1 MSGAFGWPSLE
12 PNTRSPQLLFYLVT
26 RYVCLPVEPVNSHLF
41 LLVGAALFAIGLA
54 VVLLKRHAIVVLMGI
69 ELMLNA
75 VNINLVAFSQYD
87 PDRLQGQMLSLF
99 VMVVAAAE
107 SAVALAIVLQVYRHF
122 RTAQLDELNE
132 LKQ

>member
-1 MSGAFGWPSLE
+1 MK
-12 PNTRSPQLLFYLVT
+12 
-26 RYVCLPVEPVNSHLF
+26 PVNPAFF
-41 LLVGAALFAIGLA
+41 LLIGAALFSIGLA

-87 PDRLQGQMLSLF
+87 PDRLQGQMMTLF

-107 SAVALAIVLQVYRHF
+107 AAVALALVLQVYRHF
-122 RTAQLDELNE
+122 KTVQLDELNE
-132 LKQ
+132 LQQ

>member
-1 MSGAFGWPSLE
+1 M
-12 PNTRSPQLLFYLVT
+12 Q
-26 RYVCLPVEPVNSHLF
+26 PVESHYF
-41 LLVGAALFAIGLA
+41 LIVGAALFSIGLA

-87 PDRLQGQMLSLF
+87 PDRIQGQMLALF

-122 RTAQLDELNE
+122 RSVQVDDLNE
-132 LKQ
+132 LQQ

>member
-1 MSGAFGWPSLE
+1 MI
-12 PNTRSPQLLFYLVT
+12 
-26 RYVCLPVEPVNSHLF
+26 PVESHLF
-41 LLVGAALFAIGLA
+41 LFVGAALFSIGLA
-54 VVLLKRHAIVVLMGI
+54 VVIVKRHAIVVLMGI

-87 PDRLQGQMLSLF
+87 PDRLQGQMLALF

-107 SAVALAIVLQVYRHF
+107 SAVALAIVLQVYHHF

-132 LKQ
+132 LRK

>member
-1 MSGAFGWPSLE
+1 M
-12 PNTRSPQLLFYLVT
+12 
-26 RYVCLPVEPVNSHLF
+26 EPVDSRLF
-41 LLVGAALFAIGLA
+41 LLVGAALFSIGLA
-54 VVLLKRHAIVVLMGI
+54 VVVLKRHAIVVLMGV

-87 PDRLQGQMLSLF
+87 PDRVQGQMFSLF
-99 VMVVAAAE
+99 VMVIAAAE
-107 SAVALAIVLQVYRHF
+107 SAIALAIILQVYRHF